1 MSSTD
6 TKNEVSCKND
16 GVKGDEGSSSSS
28 SSSSLFHWPP
38 LESNPQV
45 FTDYLHQIGMSYKY
59 EIGEVFG
66 FDEELLAF
74 LPQPIL
80 GIIVAFERTV
90 PRDRTNRTSDDGVTV
105 DFFMKQSGT
114 LDNACGIIACIHSIF
129 NNLSFCNK
137 NDDDVIVIPD
147 SVLHKFQET
156 TQSQSPEERCISL
169 EKDNDFRT
177 YHKKFAMKGQS
188 ETIVSNKDTQKVKH
202 HFVAFVIQGG
212 YLFEL
217 DGTRNGPHLIGQCE
231 DVLRGTIAEMKRR
244 LEAKEISESLSMMTL
259 QLNQQ

>member
-1 MSSTD
+1 MSSND
-6 TKNEVSCKND
+6 IKNETSCKND
-16 GVKGDEGSSSSS
+16 GVKGDEGS

-45 FTDYLHQIGMSYKY
+45 FTDYLHQIGMSHNY

-66 FDEELLAF
+66 FDEDLLAF
-74 LPQPIL
+74 LPQPIY
-80 GIIVAFERTV
+80 GIIVAFERAV
-90 PRDRTNRTSDDGVTV
+90 PKDRTNRTSENGVTV

-129 NNLSFCNK
+129 NNISLCN
-137 NDDDVIVIPD
+137 DIVIAD
-147 SVLHKFQET
+147 SVLHKFQKT
-156 TQSQSPEERCISL
+156 AQTQSPAERCIAL
-169 EKDNDFRT
+169 EKDDDFRT
-177 YHKKFAMKGQS
+177 YHKTFAMKGQS
-188 ETIVSNKDTQKVKH
+188 QTIVSNKDDQKVKH
-202 HFVAFVIQGG
+202 HFVAFVIRDG

-217 DGTRNGPHLIGQCE
+217 DGTRNGPHIIGQCE

-244 LEAKEISESLSMMTL
+244 LEAKEITESLSMMTL